1 MQKAIRS
8 KHESIFAS
16 ISAYENPWLLPS
28 QIDQVFSKLLQKK
41 KNFYEGSSSNHGSN
55 VDEMEQGN
63 DCVCFAHTNTHE
75 STQAPNTHTH
85 MHTRTK
91 APWHTGTPA

>member
-1 MQKAIRS
+1 MRIRG
-8 KHESIFAS
+8 FYRA
-16 ISAYENPWLLPS
+16 
-28 QIDQVFSKLLQKK
+28 KLTKYFRNYCKK